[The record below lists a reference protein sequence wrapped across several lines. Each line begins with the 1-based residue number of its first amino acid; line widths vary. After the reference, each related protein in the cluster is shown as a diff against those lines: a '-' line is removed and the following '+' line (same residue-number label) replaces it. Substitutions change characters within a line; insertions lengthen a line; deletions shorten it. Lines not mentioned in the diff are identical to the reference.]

1 MKIITSH
8 FGEIEYGEDRII
20 RFAKG
25 ILGFEDLK
33 EYLLLKSDDELF
45 YWLTSIDKPDIAFPL
60 IAIRLIDSG
69 YMEKPDN
76 EAFGIVKLDPDP
88 SNITV
93 NLKAPVYINQELKE
107 GIQTILDDEKYP
119 IDYSLFTEEEVDCKC

>member
-1 MKIITSH
+1 MKIQTSH
-8 FGEIEYGEDRII
+8 FGELEYGEDRII

-25 ILGFEDLK
+25 ILGFEELK

-45 YWLTSIDKPDIAFPL
+45 YWLTSIDKPDIVFPL
-60 IAIRLIDSG
+60 IAIRLIDSE
-69 YMEKPDN
+69 YIEKPDS

-93 NLKAPVYINQELKE
+93 NLKAPVYINQESKE
-107 GIQTILDDEKYP
+107 GVQTILDEEKYP
-119 IDYSLFTEEEVDCKC
+119 ISYNLFTKEAD